1 MRSEFQYFQ
10 LFAPQPL
17 ETARLVH
24 GIAPAAALQ
33 LIYIY
38 ANVFSS
44 CAITYIYIYT
54 YTHTHIA
61 GGVKLRVI
69 DCTLRHQL
77 RGMAEDNVAGLPRP
91 RLPHAAAPCAA
102 ASDAPPQPPLTRPR
116 PPPPPLSE
124 EEIVRIA
131 PRPLTCTLALPF
143 LVYAPHVA
151 PSPPRPQS
159 SSQKSCASGRS
170 RRQQVAHAHNLLH
183 VTRSCNAREQPPPLQ
198 KQRKSSSA

>member
-1 MRSEFQYFQ
+1 MLLYCIIRSALCVVNFSIFSCLRRSLLEP
-10 LFAPQPL
+10 LASSMALPPQP
-17 ETARLVH
+17 H
-24 GIAPAAALQ
+24 CSS
-33 LIYIY
+33 YICKC
-38 ANVFSS
+38 VFKL
-44 CAITYIYIYT
+44 CNNIYIYT
-54 YTHTHIA
+54 HTYTHIA

-151 PSPPRPQS
+151 PSRGALSGGAVPRRPRQVRRRVKL
-159 SSQKSCASGRS
+159 QPIFSCEIA
-170 RRQQVAHAHNLLH
+170 ADILL
-183 VTRSCNAREQPPPLQ
+183 
-198 KQRKSSSA
+198 

>member
-1 MRSEFQYFQ
+1 M
-10 LFAPQPL
+10 
-17 ETARLVH
+17 
-24 GIAPAAALQ
+24 
-33 LIYIY
+33 
-38 ANVFSS
+38 FSS
-44 CAITYIYIYT
+44 CAITYIYTHT
-54 YTHTHIA
+54 YTHIA

-102 ASDAPPQPPLTRPR
+102 ASDAPLQPPLTRPR

-151 PSPPRPQS
+151 PSRGALSGGAVPRRPRQVRRRVKL
-159 SSQKSCASGRS
+159 QPIFSCEIA
-170 RRQQVAHAHNLLH
+170 ADILL
-183 VTRSCNAREQPPPLQ
+183 
-198 KQRKSSSA
+198 